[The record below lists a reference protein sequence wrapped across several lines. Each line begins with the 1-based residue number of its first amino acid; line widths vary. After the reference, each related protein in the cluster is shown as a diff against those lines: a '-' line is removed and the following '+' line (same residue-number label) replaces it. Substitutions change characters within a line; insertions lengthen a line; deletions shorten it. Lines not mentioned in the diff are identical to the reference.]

1 MLARKTRKTRKTRK
15 VKKVT
20 YEIHDNMDTPF
31 QVEVQGS
38 SVKVFKGLKNEDGG
52 YDNYD
57 EQIMALRASAV
68 YPGKNSCSSPEE
80 ARFFDC
86 SPQTGNTVLLRVG
99 NKYVYIGGEIFQ
111 FSLAANETVV
121 AYYSKIGP
129 NDVPYPVLVGSKNV
143 YILIEK
149 VYVPRSLFDR
159 YEMDAN
165 ENEWADASQYYYG
178 YKGKSMKRAAKGLL
192 ELKIIRERGT

>member
-1 MLARKTRKTRKTRK
+1 MPTRQTRK
-15 VKKVT
+15 VKKVI

-38 SVKVFKGLKNEDGG
+38 SVKVFKGLKNEEGG

-57 EQIMALRASAV
+57 EQIMALRATAV
-68 YPGKNSCSSPEE
+68 YPGKNSCSPSE

-86 SPQTGNTVLLRVG
+86 SPQTGNTVLLRIG
-99 NKYVYIGGEIFQ
+99 SKYIYIGGEIFQ

-159 YEMDAN
+159 MDTK
-165 ENEWADASQYYYG
+165 EWADASQYYYG
-178 YKGKSMKRAAKGLL
+178 YKGKQRPSIKSYAK
-192 ELKIIRERGT
+192 ELQGFKVIRERGT

>member
-1 MLARKTRKTRKTRK
+1 MPTRKTTKTRKT
-15 VKKVT
+15 KKVT

-31 QVEVQGS
+31 QVEVRGS

-57 EQIMALRASAV
+57 ELVAQFRASAV
-68 YPGKNSCSSPEE
+68 YPGKNSCSSSEE
-80 ARFFDC
+80 ERFFDC

-99 NKYVYIGGEIFQ
+99 DKYVYIGGEIYE
-111 FSLAANETVV
+111 FSLAANETAQ

-149 VYVPRSLFDR
+149 VYVPRALFDR
-159 YEMDAN
+159 MTAN
-165 ENEWADASQYYYG
+165 KWADAAQYYYG
-178 YKGKSMKRAAKGLL
+178 YKGKQRPSIKSYAKELHGLT
-192 ELKIIRERGT
+192 IIRNRGT

>member
-1 MLARKTRKTRKTRK
+1 MPAKKTRK

-31 QVEVQGS
+31 QVEVKGS

-57 EQIMALRASAV
+57 EQVAQFRASAV
-68 YPGKNSCSSPEE
+68 YPGKNSCSPSE
-80 ARFFDC
+80 ARFLDC
-86 SPQTGNTVLLRVG
+86 SPQTGNTILLRVG
-99 NKYVYIGGEIFQ
+99 DKYVYIGGEIYE
-111 FSLAANETVV
+111 FSLAANETVQ

-149 VYVPRSLFDR
+149 VFVPRSLFDR
-159 YEMDAN
+159 YDMDTN
-165 ENEWADASQYYYG
+165 ENEWADAAQYYYG
-178 YKGKSMKRAAKGLL
+178 YKGKQRPSIKSYAKTLHGLM
-192 ELKIIRERGT
+192 IIRNRGL

>member
-1 MLARKTRKTRKTRK
+1 MPARKTRKA
-15 VKKVT
+15 KKVI

-68 YPGKNSCSSPEE
+68 YPGKNSCSPSE

-99 NKYVYIGGEIFQ
+99 SKYVYIGGEIFQ
-111 FSLAANETVV
+111 FSLAANETVQ

-159 YEMDAN
+159 MDAS
-165 ENEWADASQYYYG
+165 EWADASQYYYG
-178 YKGKSMKRAAKGLL
+178 YKGKQRPSIKSYAK
-192 ELKIIRERGT
+192 ELQELRMIRERGT

>member
-1 MLARKTRKTRKTRK
+1 MTRKTRKA
-15 VKKVT
+15 KKVT

-57 EQIMALRASAV
+57 EQILALRASAV
-68 YPGKNSCSSPEE
+68 YPGKNSCTSSE

-86 SPQTGNTVLLRVG
+86 SPQKGNTILLRVG
-99 NKYVYIGGEIFQ
+99 SKYIYIGGEIYE
-111 FSLAANETVV
+111 FSLAANETVQ

-149 VYVPRSLFDR
+149 VYVPRALFDR
-159 YEMDAN
+159 YEMD

-178 YKGKSMKRAAKGLL
+178 YKGKSMTRVAKGVQ
-192 ELKIIRERGT
+192 ELKIIRKRGT

>member
-1 MLARKTRKTRKTRK
+1 MPARKTRK

-57 EQIMALRASAV
+57 ELVAQFRASAV
-68 YPGKNSCSSPEE
+68 YPGKNSCSSEE

-86 SPQTGNTVLLRVG
+86 SPQTGNTILLRVG
-99 NKYVYIGGEIFQ
+99 NRYIYIGSEIYE
-111 FSLAANETVV
+111 FSLAANETAQ

-129 NDVPYPVLVGSKNV
+129 NDVPYPVLLGSKNV

-159 YEMDAN
+159 MTT
-165 ENEWADASQYYYG
+165 NEWADAAQYYYG
-178 YKGKSMKRAAKGLL
+178 YKGRQKPSIKSYAKGLQEFKL
-192 ELKIIRERGT
+192 IRNRGT

>member
-1 MLARKTRKTRKTRK
+1 MRKTRKA
-15 VKKVT
+15 KKVT

-68 YPGKNSCSSPEE
+68 YPGKNSCSPSE

-99 NKYVYIGGEIFQ
+99 DKYVYIGGEIFQ
-111 FSLAANETVV
+111 FSLAANETIQ

-143 YILIEK
+143 YILIER

-159 YEMDAN
+159 MTAV
-165 ENEWADASQYYYG
+165 EWADAAQYYYG
-178 YKGKSMKRAAKGLL
+178 YKGKSMKRYAMK
-192 ELKIIRERGT
+192 LKDLKMLRERFA

>member
-1 MLARKTRKTRKTRK
+1 MNRKTRKA
-15 VKKVT
+15 KKVT

-38 SVKVFKGLKNEDGG
+38 SVKVFKGLKNDDGG

-57 EQIMALRASAV
+57 EQVATFRADAV
-68 YPGKNSCSSPEE
+68 YPGKHLCTPSES
-80 ARFFDC
+80 RFFDC

-99 NKYVYIGGEIFQ
+99 SNYVYIGGEIFQ
-111 FSLAANETVV
+111 FSLAANETVQ

-129 NDVPYPVLVGSKNV
+129 NDVPYPVVLGSKNV
-143 YILIEK
+143 YMLIER

-159 YEMDAN
+159 MTAI
-165 ENEWADASQYYYG
+165 EWADAAQYYYG
-178 YKGKSMKRAAKGLL
+178 YKGRGPSMKRSAKRLQGLKML
-192 ELKIIRERGT
+192 RERWT

>member
-1 MLARKTRKTRKTRK
+1 MTRKTRKA
-15 VKKVT
+15 KKVT

-57 EQIMALRASAV
+57 EQILALRASAV
-68 YPGKNSCSSPEE
+68 YPGENSCSPSE

-86 SPQTGNTVLLRVG
+86 SPQKGNTVLLRVG
-99 NKYVYIGGEIFQ
+99 SKYIYIGGEIFQ
-111 FSLAANETVV
+111 FSLAANETVQ

-149 VYVPRSLFDR
+149 VYMPRALFDR
-159 YEMDAN
+159 YEMD
-165 ENEWADASQYYYG
+165 EGEWADASQYYYG
-178 YKGKSMKRAAKGLL
+178 YKGKQRPSIKSFAKGLQ
-192 ELKIIRERGT
+192 ELTIIRKRGT